1 LQHALSA
8 QYLLAAW
15 ANKEARRRVE
25 FTGVELIG
33 NAEIIASWE
42 KAMTGSVE
50 KAVTGLHIVR
60 VERELC
66 AGRSP
71 L

>member
-1 LQHALSA
+1 V
-8 QYLLAAW
+8 
-15 ANKEARRRVE
+15 NKEARRRVE

-33 NAEIIASWE
+33 NAEIIASGE

-50 KAVTGLHIVR
+50 KTVIGLRIVR

-66 AGRSP
+66 TERSP